1 MKKLSHRERVLAA
14 LNHQKPDRVPIDL
27 MGNAS
32 MLLDETYFGL
42 RDYLQFP
49 PICPIRSGT
58 TANYY
63 DERILEYL
71 DIDFRRIFLKRNSKN
86 KNQMGKADTFTDDWG
101 IQYKKTGQY
110 VNAVNHPLMNLKN
123 KKEVD
128 NYSWP
133 KAEDMFNA
141 DGLAEEAKY
150 LFNETDYALVAR
162 NPMPGGFLEHSCNLM
177 SMEAFFVT
185 LMYEPD
191 IAKCIIHHL
200 LEIYKDV
207 YTIFL
212 DAVGPYVQ
220 MVEVSDDL
228 GSQDNLLISPQM
240 YREFLKPAEFEL
252 YNLIHEKA
260 PNAALFHRTD
270 GAVFDLIPD
279 LIDVGVNVLN
289 PVQTS
294 SSGMEAKSLK
304 ESFGNSITFHGTIE
318 NLIKSKTTDELV
330 AEIKNNID
338 NFGTDGGY
346 ILAPSNHVMDTE
358 PKKIIL
364 MYEVACEYSSQK

>member
-1 MKKLSHRERVLAA
+1 MKKYSHRERVLAT

-32 MLLDETYFGL
+32 MLLDETYFSL
-42 RDYLQFP
+42 RDYLNLS
-49 PICPIRSGT
+49 PIPPIRSGT

-71 DIDFRRIFLKRNSKN
+71 DIDFRRLFLKRNSKN
-86 KNQMGKADTFTDDWG
+86 KIANDKDNIFTDEWG
-101 IQYKKTGQY
+101 IQYRKTGQY
-110 VNAVNHPLMNLKN
+110 VNAVTHPLLNLKD
-123 KKEVD
+123 KKEVQ

-133 KAEDMFNA
+133 KAEDIFSA
-141 DGLAEEAKY
+141 EGLAEDAKH
-150 LFNETDYALVAR
+150 LFNETDHALVAR

-185 LMYEPD
+185 LMYEPE
-191 IAKCIIHHL
+191 IAQCIINHL
-200 LEIYKDV
+200 LKIYKDV
-207 YTIFL
+207 YTMFL
-212 DAVGPYVQ
+212 DAVGPFVQ

-260 PNAALFHRTD
+260 PNAALFHHTD

-279 LIDVGVNVLN
+279 LIEVGVNVLN

-294 SSGMEAKSLK
+294 SRGMDAKRLK

-318 NLIKSKTTDELV
+318 KLIKSKTTDELI
-330 AEIKNNID
+330 AEVKSNID
-338 NFGTDGGY
+338 TFGTDGGY
-346 ILAPSNHVMDTE
+346 ILAPSNHIMDTAPE
-358 PKKIIL
+358 KIVL
-364 MYEVACEYSSQK
+364 MYKTAREYSLLK